1 MFCSNC
7 GSKVEDGLNFCPNCG
22 TKIEKS
28 SAEVKTESAGEN
40 TVFAAS
46 KMTFGKALKLYF
58 SNLFN
63 FSGKAGKSEFWWCFL
78 FNAIFFVLFELIDL
92 VISSYLRY
100 HEFFFVLVDLVRP
113 SYLFYPLGIGGV
125 LQILLVLM
133 GTSIAV
139 RRMHDIEK
147 PGILVLLYL
156 IPLIIYASSMIPLDT
171 FKDPKI
177 IYGGAFLFLIGGIVF
192 LIFAAKTSKS

>member
-63 FSGKAGKSEFWWCFL
+63 FSGKAGKNEFWWCFL
-78 FNAIFFVLFELIDL
+78 FNGIFFLLFELFD
-92 VISSYLRY
+92 
-100 HEFFFVLVDLVRP
+100 FVVKTF
-113 SYLFYPLGIGGV
+113 LFYPLGPGGL

-133 GTSIAV
+133 GTSLAV
-139 RRMHDIEK
+139 RRMHDIGK
-147 PGILVLLYL
+147 KGMLVLLYL
-156 IPLIIYASSMIPLDT
+156 IPLIIYASSMVPLDT

-192 LIFAAKTSKS
+192 LIFAAKPSKS